1 MRGARWL
8 TSTAGCAVL
17 LACSSQNGKPNGGSG
32 GGEAADPGERAT
44 LFFST
49 ELKGQLEPCGCN
61 SDPMG
66 DLART
71 VAMVEKARASGTPAL
86 FFDGGSTLY
95 SLEGLPPEQL
105 AQEKLKV
112 GTLLEILRK
121 KLQVAAIGV
130 GPFDQA
136 GGDGAIEPARQAVN
150 LPAGSAIPVEAP
162 KVIEAGTV
170 KVGVFGVV
178 GTHAIDGAGDPL
190 AAADRAAAEL
200 RGQGAQVVV
209 ALAHM
214 KREEAV
220 KVARKMKGVDFV
232 LVGQKA
238 PEPGQ
243 VSDVALQAGDAWVFQ
258 PGNRGQIVSRIE
270 IGVRPGGGAFA
281 DAGGEPRVA
290 VVERRLAGAKDAL
303 ARAEKDTA
311 ADAAFVKGKKAEV
324 AELEQELAGWKAKP
338 LQLPAKGSWFTLEQV
353 RVRKQLACDTEV
365 VESKR
370 ALDRAAG
377 DGAVAAVKAKGP
389 PPPPKKGEA
398 GYVGMEECSMCH
410 QAQVDFWKTTVHAK
424 AWATLV
430 DLGKDRSFD
439 CVGCHV
445 TGWEKPG
452 GSNLAFN
459 ESLRDVQCETCH
471 GPGSL
476 HVEANGK
483 EKKPTVARAPA
494 IDVCQKCHTPE
505 HSDTFDF
512 QPYLRDVTGKGHG
525 ESFRAKLPAGPTG
538 HELRAAALEKAGR
551 EIGEGC
557 AK

>member
-1 MRGARWL
+1 MRAARSLAIW
-8 TSTAGCAVL
+8 AGCAAL
-17 LACSSQNGKPNGGSG
+17 LACSSRNGKPRGGNGG
-32 GGEAADPGERAT
+32 ADPADAGERAT

-71 VAMVEKARASGTPAL
+71 VALVEKARAGGTPVL

-95 SLEGLPPEQL
+95 EHEKMEEAQL
-105 AQEKLKV
+105 AHEKLKA
-112 GTLLEILRK
+112 GTLLELMRT
-121 KLQVAAIGV
+121 KLQVSALGV
-130 GPFDQA
+130 GPFDLP
-136 GGDGAIEPARQAVN
+136 GGAAEVKPARQAVN
-150 LPAGSAIPVEAP
+150 LPAGNRVPVEPP
-162 KVIEAGTV
+162 KVLDAGTV
-170 KVGVFGVV
+170 KVGVFGLVS
-178 GTHAIDGAGDPL
+178 AEGAGDPV
-190 AAADRAAAEL
+190 AAAGTAVADL
-200 RGQGAQVVV
+200 RGKGAQVVV

-220 KVARKMKGVDFV
+220 KAARKMKGVDFV

-258 PGNRGQIVSRIE
+258 PGNRGQVISRIE
-270 IGVRPGGGAFA
+270 IGVRGGGVPFT

-290 VVERRLAGAKDAL
+290 VVEKRLAHARDAL
-303 ARAEKDTA
+303 ARAEKDTS
-311 ADAAFVKGKKAEV
+311 ADAAFVKEKKAEV
-324 AELEQELAGWKAKP
+324 AEIEMELASWKAKP
-338 LQLPAKGSWFTLEQV
+338 LQLPAHGSWFTLEQV
-353 RVRKQLACDTEV
+353 RIRKQLACDAEAV
-365 VESKR
+365 AAKR
-370 ALDRAAG
+370 AFDRASGEAN
-377 DGAVAAVKAKGP
+377 VAAVKAKGP
-389 PPPPKKGEA
+389 PPAPAKGEA

-410 QAQVDFWKTTVHAK
+410 QAAVEFWKTTVHAK
-424 AWATLV
+424 AWKTLV

-439 CVGCHV
+439 CVSCHV

-459 ESLRDVQCETCH
+459 ETLRDVQCENCH

-476 HVEANGK
+476 HVAANGK
-483 EKKPTVARAPA
+483 EKKSSMVRAPA
-494 IDVCQKCHTPE
+494 VEVCVKCHQPE

-512 QPYLRDVTGKGHG
+512 EPYLRDVTGKGHG
-525 ESFRAKLPAGPTG
+525 EAFRAKVGDGATG
-538 HELRAAALEKAGR
+538 RELRAAALEKAGK

-557 AK
+557 DK